1 VLALALYWQGLSG
14 WIVVVVFLAVYNV
27 GHVGLRL
34 WGFRVGLDEGRD
46 VGRRLARAE
55 LDTWTNRLRSAG
67 ALLLGAL
74 VGSLLAGDGG
84 LADAGAPWVALA
96 LAAFLAG
103 LLVGHRAWRPAAAT
117 VVAAIALLTAVGFV
131 Q

>member
-1 VLALALYWQGLSG
+1 
-14 WIVVVVFLAVYNV
+14 
-27 GHVGLRL
+27 
-34 WGFRVGLDEGRD
+34 

-55 LDTWTNRLRSAG
+55 LGTWTHRLRSAG
-67 ALLLGAL
+67 ALFLGAL
-74 VGSLLAGDGG
+74 VGSVLAADGG
-84 LADAGAPWVALA
+84 LADAGAIWVALA

-117 VVAAIALLTAVGFV
+117 VVATIALLTAVGMA